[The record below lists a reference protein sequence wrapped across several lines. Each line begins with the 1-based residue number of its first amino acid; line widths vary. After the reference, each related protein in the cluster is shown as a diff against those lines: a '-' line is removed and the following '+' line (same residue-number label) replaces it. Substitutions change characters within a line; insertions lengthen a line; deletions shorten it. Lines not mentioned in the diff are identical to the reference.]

1 MARRQSTALARVA
14 LMSVAALVA
23 AGCSTRGIAREAE
36 GPPPAV
42 PVRIARAVRG
52 EVIQTTTASGSV
64 RPALEVALSARVP
77 GPVAA
82 VHVRMGDRVKPG
94 QVLLEIEGRDLR
106 AQLDRARAA
115 LEQARVVAA
124 DADRTLARYEPLF
137 QAGAI
142 SQEQIDQARSQAEL
156 ARARLREAEAA
167 VRAAETAVSHL
178 EVRSPAPG
186 VIADRRVEPG
196 MWVGPGVP
204 LLTLVNTD
212 HVTVD
217 VQVSEADVVLLRPG
231 QEVTVRIPSAGQR
244 LKGTLAALSPS
255 AAPGQKGYQAR
266 VEIPNPNGTLRGGM
280 YAEVELVSA
289 RTTGVTVP
297 ASAVVERGGQ
307 SVVYV
312 VESGVARER
321 RVEVQARDGERA
333 VVKGVDPGA
342 PVIVAG
348 QQMVADGT
356 AVAVTEDGGR

>member
-42 PVRIARAVRG
+42 PVRVARAASG
-52 EVIQTTTASGSV
+52 EVVQTTVASGSV

-82 VHVRMGDRVKPG
+82 VHVQMGDRVRPG

-115 LEQARVVAA
+115 FEQARVAAA

-142 SQEQIDQARSQAEL
+142 SQQQIDQARSQAEL

-167 VRAAETAVSHL
+167 VRAAETAVSYL
-178 EVRSPAPG
+178 AVRAPAAG
-186 VIADRRVEPG
+186 VIADRRVDPG

-212 HVTVD
+212 QVTVD
-217 VQVSEADVVLLRPG
+217 VQVSEIDVARLRPG
-231 QEVTVRIPSAGQR
+231 QEVTVRVPSAGQR
-244 LKGTLAALSPS
+244 LAGILSAVSPS
-255 AAPGQKGYQAR
+255 TAPGQKSYLAR
-266 VEIPNPNGTLRGGM
+266 VEVPNPNGTLRGGM

-289 RTTGVTVP
+289 RTAGVTVP
-297 ASAVVERGGQ
+297 VDAVVERGGQ
-307 SVVYV
+307 TVVYV
-312 VESGVARER
+312 VESGTAREKP
-321 RVEVQARDGERA
+321 VEVRARDGERA
-333 VVKGVDPGA
+333 VVKGIGA
-342 PVIVAG
+342 GDAVVVSG
-348 QQMVADGT
+348 QQALADGT
-356 AVAVTEDGGR
+356 AVAVTEGGGR